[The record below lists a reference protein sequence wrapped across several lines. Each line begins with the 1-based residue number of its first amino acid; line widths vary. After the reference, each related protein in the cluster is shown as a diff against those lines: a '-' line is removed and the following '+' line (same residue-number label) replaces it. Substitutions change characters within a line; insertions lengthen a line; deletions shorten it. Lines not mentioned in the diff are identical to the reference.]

1 MAFTVNLYS
10 FSKETNS
17 TAVPPVNSATP
28 YSCVAVDPMS
38 LAAPV
43 VKILLPVTTQ
53 INTYNYMYI
62 GSFNRYYWITDWEY
76 RDRCWFVHGQVDPLA
91 TFRYQIGE
99 MTPYILRAAADYN
112 GTIQDNLYPVRSA
125 WDGNITDYA
134 SPWAQSLNVGAFS
147 VGIIGTGETRFHIM
161 TRTTLGLLMDWL
173 LSDDY
178 CNEVLNAMA
187 ITAYPEAKAVI
198 DPLQYIA
205 SVTYLPLIIDS
216 SHYQPHVIN
225 VGYSGKTFDTWAV
238 TTLGAIQSFSVQMD
252 VPKHPYAAARGTYM
266 NNSPYSSYNIYF
278 PPFGVIALD
287 PAICANS
294 TTLTATAY
302 VDMHTGNA
310 SLIIRNNSD
319 RILSRIGGRV
329 GIPIQLSQVI
339 APGYGILSAA
349 RDAASI
355 VSGIEG
361 GIPGLIGSGI
371 SSVVSGIGNA
381 INGSIP
387 SANTIGSI
395 GSVDAIQGP
404 VQMQAMF
411 ALPVQDDLA
420 HRGRPLCD
428 MRTIRTIPGYIM
440 CADVDIH
447 IAGATGFEM
456 DMIKNAMES
465 GFYYA

>member
-1 MAFTVNLYS
+1 MAFNVNLYT

-17 TAVPPVNSATP
+17 TAVPPANTAATYP
-28 YSCVAVDPMS
+28 CVAIDPMS

-43 VKILLPVTTQ
+43 VKILLPVTAQ
-53 INTYNYMYI
+53 INTFNYMYI

-76 RDRCWFVHGQVDPLA
+76 RDRCWFIHGQVDALA

-99 MTPYILRAAADYN
+99 TRAYILRSAADYN

-125 WDGNITDYA
+125 WDGVVTDYN
-134 SPWAQSLNVGAFS
+134 SPWPAAGAGYYS
-147 VGIIGTGETRFHIM
+147 VGIVGSGQTNFYVMGLVQLNELLDWM
-161 TRTTLGLLMDWL
+161 LSDQYAADVLTTLGI
-173 LSDDY
+173 
-178 CNEVLNAMA
+178 A
-187 ITAYPEAKAVI
+187 AYPEAKAI
-198 DPLQYIA
+198 LDPLQFI
-205 SVTYLPLIIDS
+205 SSIVFLPVNIDNS
-216 SHYQPHVIN
+216 YFQTHTLK
-225 VGYSGKTFDTWAV
+225 VGYAEYDLSCWPIPVKE
-238 TTLGAIQSFSVQMD
+238 AISTSINITM
-252 VPKHPYAAARGTYM
+252 PKHPYAATRGVYL
-266 NNSPYSSYNIYF
+266 NAAPYSTYNLFF
-278 PPFGVIALD
+278 PPFGLISLD
-287 PAICANS
+287 PALCANATS
-294 TTLTATAY
+294 ITATVNMDY
-302 VDMHTGNA
+302 QTGDA
-310 SLIIRNNSD
+310 TLVIVNNS
-319 RILSRIGGRV
+319 GRV
-329 GIPIQLSQVI
+329 MSRTGAKVGCPIQLSQVI

-349 RDAASI
+349 RDAAGI

-395 GSVDAIQGP
+395 GTVDAIKGS

-411 ALPVQDDLA
+411 ALPVQDDLT

-428 MRTIRTIPGYIM
+428 ARKISTIPGYIM

-456 DMIKNAMES
+456 DMIKNAMEG